1 MKISK
6 VESFPLKIPLRSPFK
21 IATGES
27 SFYEGCL
34 VKLTTDIGIIGW
46 GEASPSQRIT
56 GELIDDVLKGLER
69 LRDPLIGSDPLE
81 AEALWEKI
89 EAELEGHSSTKAAV
103 DIALYDILGKRTN
116 LKVKNIL
123 GGHKDSIETSITIP
137 IKGVT
142 ETLKEAGELI
152 REGTKVIKLKIGLN
166 PEEDL
171 EKVRRIR
178 ELDENV
184 RLRVD
189 ANQGYTPEQAISVL
203 REMEPYQIEFCEQ
216 PVAEED
222 LEGMKSVR
230 DEVGIAIM
238 ADESVKSLQDA
249 QRVAQSGACNL
260 VNLKLMKMGGIRRCA
275 KISSLLEG
283 AGIGC
288 MVGCM
293 VETKV
298 GITAGTHL
306 ALALANVRYADLDSH
321 LYLTSD
327 PTKGGIITEEGVNWL
342 LGTMGLGI
350 EVVGEKELAE
360 YA

>member
-1 MKISK
+1 MKITKLEIFS
-6 VESFPLKIPLRSPFK
+6 LKIPLHSPFK

-56 GELIDDVLKGLER
+56 GETMDDVLNGLKR
-69 LRDPLIGSDPLE
+69 IRDPLLGRDPLE
-81 AEALWEKI
+81 AEALWELI
-89 EAELEGHSSTKAAV
+89 EGELEGHSSTKAAV
-103 DIALYDILGKRTN
+103 DIALFDILGKRTN
-116 LKVKNIL
+116 LKVKNLL
-123 GGHKDSIETSITIP
+123 GGHKNSIETSITIG
-137 IKGVT
+137 IKGIP

-152 REGTKVIKLKIGLN
+152 REGTKVLKLKIGLN
-166 PEEDL
+166 PDEDL
-171 EKVRRIR
+171 EKVRKIR

-189 ANQGYTPEQAISVL
+189 ANQGYTPEKAISVL
-203 REMEPYQIEFCEQ
+203 REMEPYGIEFCEQ
-216 PVAEED
+216 PVAEGD
-222 LEGMKSVR
+222 LEGMKRVK
-230 DEVGIAIM
+230 DEVEMPIM

-249 QRVAQSGACNL
+249 QRVARLGACSL
-260 VNLKLMKMGGIRRCA
+260 VNLKLMKMGGMRKCA

-283 AGIGC
+283 SGIGC

-298 GITAGTHL
+298 GVTAGTHL
-306 ALALANVRYADLDSH
+306 ALALANVKYADLDSH

-327 PTKGGIITEEGVNWL
+327 PTRGGIRTSEGVNIL

-350 EVVGEKELAE
+350 EVGEKELEE

>member
-6 VESFPLKIPLRSPFK
+6 VDSFPLKIPLRSPFK

-46 GEASPSQRIT
+46 GEASPSLRIT
-56 GELIDDVLKGLER
+56 GERMADVLQGLEE
-69 LRDPLIGSDPLE
+69 LRGLLIGSDPLE
-81 AEALWEKI
+81 AEALWERI
-89 EAELEGHSSTKAAV
+89 DAQLEGHSSTKAALDV
-103 DIALYDILGKRTN
+103 ALFDILGKRTN
-116 LKVKNIL
+116 LKVKNII
-123 GGHKDSIETSITIP
+123 GGHKNSIETSITIG
-137 IKGVT
+137 IKGVP
-142 ETLKEAGELI
+142 ETLKEAGELL
-152 REGTKVIKLKIGLN
+152 RKGVKVLKLKIGLN

-171 EKVRRIR
+171 EKVKRIR
-178 ELDENV
+178 ELDEDV

-189 ANQGYTPEQAISVL
+189 ANQGYTPDMAISL
-203 REMEPYQIEFCEQ
+203 LKEMESYQVEFCEQ
-216 PVAEED
+216 PVAEGD
-222 LEGMKSVR
+222 LEGMKRVKE
-230 DEVGIAIM
+230 EVEMPIM
-238 ADESVKSLQDA
+238 ADESVKSLSDA
-249 QRVAQSGACNL
+249 LRVAELGACDL

-306 ALALANVRYADLDSH
+306 ALGLANVKYADLDSH
-321 LYLTSD
+321 LYLTAD
-327 PTKGGIITEEGVNWL
+327 PTGGGVVTKEGSNWL
-342 LGTMGLGI
+342 LGTMGLGL
-350 EVVGEKELAE
+350 EVREKELVG

>member
-21 IATGES
+21 IATGET

-56 GELIDDVLKGLER
+56 GERMDDVLQGLEG
-69 LRDPLIGSDPLE
+69 LRGLLIGWDPLE
-81 AEALWEKI
+81 VEALWERI
-89 EAELEGHSSTKAAV
+89 DAELAGHSSTKAAV
-103 DIALYDILGKRTN
+103 DIALFDILGKRTN

-123 GGHKDSIETSITIP
+123 GGHKNSIETSITIG
-137 IKGVT
+137 IKGVP
-142 ETLKEAGELI
+142 ETLKEAGELLRKGVKI
-152 REGTKVIKLKIGLN
+152 LKLKIGLN

-171 EKVRRIR
+171 EKVKRIR

-189 ANQGYTPEQAISVL
+189 ANQGYAPDMAISVL
-203 REMEPYQIEFCEQ
+203 KEMEPYQVEFCEQ

-222 LEGMKSVR
+222 LEGMKRVK
-230 DEVGIAIM
+230 EGVEMPVM

-249 QRVAQSGACNL
+249 LRVVQLGACDL

-275 KISSLLEG
+275 QISALLEG

-306 ALALANVRYADLDSH
+306 ALALANVKYADLDSH

-327 PTKGGIITEEGVNWL
+327 PTRGGVVTKEGANWL
-342 LGTMGLGI
+342 LGTMGLGV
-350 EVVGEKELAE
+350 EVGEKELME